1 MSAEHSVFLD
11 TVLADPPGDARHE
24 FLRCRVLSVEA
35 LADELLRVHLTAPEF
50 ADMQLSGPDEFFGLV
65 MPTAAESLDGLEARL
80 VDGDRANLRATIAA
94 CDAAWRPELRWYTF
108 RSLDQERAV
117 ATFDVATHGKRT
129 GVTVDASTPTGVDEN
144 GQPFPAPGVNWVLDV
159 EPGAECAI
167 YTARGLWFHP
177 SPHQLFVADPSALP
191 SVWSILDYCER
202 FHPDTLQSS
211 RVVALAETDADI
223 ESPALARWQGKVSGL
238 DVVKGPYAQHQE
250 LLREHIEKLA
260 LHDPGFR
267 PEYVWASGEAALAKQ
282 ARQLGIDV
290 YGLDSGAI
298 QWCVYWIA
306 GKPRP

>member
-129 GVTVDASTPTGVDEN
+129 GVTVDASTPTGWMKTGN
-144 GQPFPAPGVNWVLDV
+144 
-159 EPGAECAI
+159 
-167 YTARGLWFHP
+167 H
-177 SPHQLFVADPSALP
+177 
-191 SVWSILDYCER
+191 
-202 FHPDTLQSS
+202 
-211 RVVALAETDADI
+211 
-223 ESPALARWQGKVSGL
+223 
-238 DVVKGPYAQHQE
+238 
-250 LLREHIEKLA
+250 
-260 LHDPGFR
+260 FR
-267 PEYVWASGEAALAKQ
+267 
-282 ARQLGIDV
+282 RLG
-290 YGLDSGAI
+290 
-298 QWCVYWIA
+298 
-306 GKPRP
+306 